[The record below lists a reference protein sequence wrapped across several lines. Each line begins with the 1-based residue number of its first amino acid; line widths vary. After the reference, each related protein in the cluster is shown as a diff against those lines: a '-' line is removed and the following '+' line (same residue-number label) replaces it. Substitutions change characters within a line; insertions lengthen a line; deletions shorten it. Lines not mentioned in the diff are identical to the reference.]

1 MFPSL
6 IGSLKT
12 TYGPIGYNSET
23 GFPSLIGSLKTLHAP
38 RYAEGLRPVSIP
50 HRKFKNEQVQ
60 VELCRI
66 FSVSIPHRKFKNA

>member
-23 GFPSLIGSLKTLHAP
+23 GFPSLIGSLKTD
-38 RYAEGLRPVSIP
+38 I
-50 HRKFKNEQVQ
+50 
-60 VELCRI
+60 
-66 FSVSIPHRKFKNA
+66 NALLNQLQE